1 MTGISQED
9 FLGLLSGRAKQVE
22 AFLSD
27 YLSSAAR
34 SGEIA
39 RPENL
44 MTAIRHGVFNGG
56 KRMRPFLIL
65 EVASMLGSE
74 DKHAIYAA
82 AGLECLHCYS
92 LVHDDLPAMDD
103 DDFRRGKPTIH
114 KAFDEATAIL
124 AGDAL
129 LTLAFEL
136 TVSDASGVDAGT
148 RCSMAQ
154 SMARNA
160 GLAGMVGGQ
169 KLDLEYENSAAPEE
183 IISRI
188 HAMKTG
194 ALVRYACSAGAM
206 ISGSS
211 PADIATMERFGEVV
225 GLAFQ
230 LADDL
235 LDVTADSVTMGKAT
249 GKDSEAGKSTLV
261 AIYGIEWARDRLDQL
276 IEEAETIL
284 APYGER
290 ADVLRAAAQF
300 AAKRQS

>member
-1 MTGISQED
+1 M
-9 FLGLLSGRAKQVE
+9 LSDRATQIE

-27 YLSSAAR
+27 YLSDETR
-34 SGEIA
+34 GEEIA
-39 RPENL
+39 RPAKL
-44 MTAIRHGVFNGG
+44 LKAIRHGVLNGG
-56 KRMRPFLIL
+56 KRMRPFLVL
-65 EVASMLGSE
+65 EIATMLGSS
-74 DKHAIYAA
+74 DQKAVHAA

-103 DDFRRGKPTIH
+103 DDYRRGQPTIH

-124 AGDAL
+124 AGDAM

-136 TVSDASGVDAGT
+136 TVSEAGGIDAQT
-148 RCSMAQ
+148 RCLLAAAL
-154 SMARNA
+154 ARDS
-160 GLAGMVGGQ
+160 GMAGMVGGQ
-169 KLDLEYENSAAPEE
+169 TLDLAYENSDASED

-194 ALVRYACSAGAM
+194 ALIRYACTAGAL
-206 ISGSS
+206 IAGGSPNDVAS
-211 PADIATMERFGEVV
+211 MQKYGEII

-235 LDVTADSVTMGKAT
+235 LDVTSDSETMGKAT
-249 GKDSEAGKSTLV
+249 GKDSEAGKRTLV
-261 AIYGIEWARDRLDQL
+261 EIYGVDWARTRLDEL
-276 IEEAETIL
+276 IAQAEAIL

-300 AAKRQS
+300 VAKREF